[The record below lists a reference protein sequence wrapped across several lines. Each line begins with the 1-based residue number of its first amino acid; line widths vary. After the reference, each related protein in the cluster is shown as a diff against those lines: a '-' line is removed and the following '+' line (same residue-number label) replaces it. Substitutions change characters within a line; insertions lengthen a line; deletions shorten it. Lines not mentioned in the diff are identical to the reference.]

1 MKMNADIDLI
11 LANCL
16 DSTARGE
23 KTLAECLAEHPEHRD
38 ELQAL
43 LGTANLLQNAPQ
55 VAPRLA
61 FRHSARARLLN
72 QLRVPSKPA
81 TARER
86 LGVAWRS
93 LTRPAGTRLA
103 LALAVVLLCVAT
115 LFSAGVAYASDRA
128 VPGDFLYPLDRAVED
143 VRLSLALSPTQAA
156 RLQVANAGER
166 LSEAAQLASAGDEE
180 DLETAIAE
188 YGQTVSQLLQ
198 DIGQLPPEDQDKL
211 LAMLGPILEKQD
223 DELQDLIEAIP
234 TEEISGSPVTE
245 TEEPEATSTPVEPA
259 VAVTPKNESARC
271 DGEQY
276 RPVADNLAAIYQA
289 DPETILDWFCKGYG
303 FGEIALALKT
313 SEDAGVSPEEL
324 LNLKQELGG
333 WGQVWKALGLK
344 GKPDD
349 VGPPDDAGPPD
360 NPGKPDKPTQKP
372 KDDKGPSGGN
382 GPPEN
387 QGNGPPENPGKP
399 TPKPKKNP

>member
-1 MKMNADIDLI
+1 MKMKADIDLI

-16 DSTARGE
+16 DSIARGE

-43 LGTANLLQNAPQ
+43 LGTASLLQSAPQ

-61 FRHSARARLLN
+61 FRHAARARLLN
-72 QLRVPSKPA
+72 QLKASPKPA
-81 TARER
+81 TAWER
-86 LGVAWRS
+86 LGAAWRS
-93 LTRPAGTRLA
+93 LMRPAGTRLA
-103 LALAVVLLCVAT
+103 LALAVILLCVAS
-115 LFSAGVAYASDRA
+115 LFSAGVAYAADRA

-180 DLETAIAE
+180 DFETAIAE
-188 YGQTVSQLLQ
+188 YGQTISQLLQ
-198 DIGQLPPEDQDKL
+198 NIGQLPSEDQAKL
-211 LAMLGPILEKQD
+211 MALLGPILD
-223 DELQDLIEAIP
+223 DQNDQIQELIDEIP
-234 TEEISGSPVTE
+234 TEETSESPVTE
-245 TEEPEATSTPVEPA
+245 TEEPEEPEETSTPVEPA
-259 VAVTPKNESARC
+259 VEVTPKNESARC

-276 RPVADNLAAIYQA
+276 RPVADNLAATYQA
-289 DPETILDWFCKGYG
+289 DPDTILDWFCKGYG

-324 LNLKQELGG
+324 FNLKQELGG

-349 VGPPDDAGPPD
+349 AGPPG

-382 GPPEN
+382 GPPDN